1 MDVLVTISRR
11 AYDFYTRPKKSGGAG
26 LNKAGLI
33 SYLDQSGG
41 YLGKVVGIR
50 IDNDADGAA
59 ASWKAL
65 D

>member
-1 MDVLVTISRR
+1 MEIVVTMSKR
-11 AYDFYTRPKKSGGAG
+11 AYDFYTRSKKSGGAG
-26 LNKAGLI
+26 LDRNGLI
-33 SYLDQSGG
+33 SYLDHAGG

-50 IDNDADGAA
+50 IDNDTEGAA